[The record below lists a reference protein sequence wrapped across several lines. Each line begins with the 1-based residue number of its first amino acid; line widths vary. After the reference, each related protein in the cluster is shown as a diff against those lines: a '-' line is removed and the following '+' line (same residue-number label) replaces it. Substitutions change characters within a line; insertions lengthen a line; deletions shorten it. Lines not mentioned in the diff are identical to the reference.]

1 MLKFSIYSGVWILTI
16 LVIISSVTRI
26 KNYNN
31 ISTIDHRHCEQ
42 LENSNY
48 FDVSFTHILQDV
60 NVFLNDTRTYDS
72 LPFKESK
79 ESEKLHKQ
87 KLTNIPVDFENA
99 LVSNSFVNV
108 INYYVNDNYG
118 TEASSILTF
127 NDTSHTIVKKSKT
140 SQLDRVDY
148 LWKRRTLCA
157 VSDNEQHN
165 LKTLFHDDVSTDA
178 GEKENIK
185 KKTLLSYDGPLFMN
199 NIEDPDALKTHI
211 RVKRSKLI
219 SKHDSSF
226 ANEQE
231 YLKDLA
237 NSFPRNS
244 YESIDENSYDD
255 DISFDTKREIKSQ
268 ELLAN
273 DEPIKSIELSNS
285 EAEDEND
292 ESKILDFNP
301 FMIRLPPN
309 TGESARNVIVG
320 KRKSFPSEKVIDTP
334 SDAIKANKA
343 SVINQQSQDLNVE
356 DPLLAVELVRKKRE
370 KASLHRPNDYIV
382 DSFLSRID
390 QKNLADTNAKSEK
403 ILNKKKRSML
413 DQKEA
418 ARDLNVESKGRG
430 PSKLAI
436 ADLKAALLR
445 FKRTAKNSRRE
456 KRLKDTKKK
465 KDAGKKGDDS
475 PKNARSKNTDR
486 SRSIRERKDSE
497 SKGRGKS
504 NVGIANVVSKKNI
517 DSNFR
522 RRYAKSKESNVRAD
536 SSNDRSSIDARL
548 KNVDESKIN
557 ADYSGFLLAAEGG
570 NDANDV
576 MAESD
581 EITDA
586 QRADTPEGP
595 LEEDEKS
602 IASRVD
608 RSKLRAKRD
617 KNTEANHGFL
627 NGEDELRYY
636 EDIREPEQG
645 TVGCGGHDKS
655 PRSRGKGQGRRTVRS
670 IEEVKE
676 LVKKLVTKVNEL
688 DNYLNVDEAKRN
700 ERGEKRIVTRA
711 IDDLCSN
718 VTTACDGFKEPL
730 KVVQRCVPSANRR
743 FASTTETAV
752 ERKADAIGN
761 ADEHKRFNAG
771 KESSPKRRST
781 YERDA
786 GTPSNATKTLR
797 GENQKSQS
805 KWGRWTDWSSCSVT
819 CGKGRQ
825 IRWRYCLNDCSTA
838 ETEMEEKACQLP
850 ACPPGKF
857 LGIF

>member
-1 MLKFSIYSGVWILTI
+1 MVKFSIYSGVWILTI
-16 LVIISSVTRI
+16 LVIIFSVTGI

-31 ISTIDHRHCEQ
+31 ISTIDRQYYEQ
-42 LENSNY
+42 LEA
-48 FDVSFTHILQDV
+48 LQDV
-60 NVFLNDTRTYDS
+60 YVSLNDARIYDS
-72 LPFKESK
+72 STFKELK
-79 ESEKLHKQ
+79 ESERLHKQ

-99 LVSNSFVNV
+99 LVPNSFVNV
-108 INYYVNDNYG
+108 INYYVDDNYG

-127 NDTSHTIVKKSKT
+127 NHTSHTIVKKSKA
-140 SQLDRVDY
+140 SQLDRVNY

-165 LKTLFHDDVSTDA
+165 LETLFHDDVSTDA
-178 GEKENIK
+178 GEKENVK
-185 KKTLLSYDGPLFMN
+185 KKTLLNYDEPLFMN
-199 NIEDPDALKTHI
+199 NIDDSDALKTHI

-255 DISFDTKREIKSQ
+255 DVSFDTKREIKSQ
-268 ELLAN
+268 GLLAN
-273 DEPIKSIELSNS
+273 DEPIKSIELSNP

-292 ESKILDFNP
+292 ESKNLDFNP

-309 TGESARNVIVG
+309 TDESARNVIVG
-320 KRKSFPSEKVIDTP
+320 KRKSFPSEIAIDPP
-334 SDAIKANKA
+334 SDAIKANKV
-343 SVINQQSQDLNVE
+343 SVTNRQSQDLNVE
-356 DPLLAVELVRKKRE
+356 DPLLAVELVRKKRNDYAKAQNKRNLRE
-370 KASLHRPNDYIV
+370 KASLHRP

-390 QKNLADTNAKSEK
+390 QKTSADTNVRSEK
-403 ILNKKKRSML
+403 TSNEKKRSML
-413 DQKEA
+413 DPKKA
-418 ARDLNVESKGRG
+418 ARDLNVESKGRE

-456 KRLKDTKKK
+456 KRFKDRKKK
-465 KDAGKKGDDS
+465 KGNDS
-475 PKNARSKNTDR
+475 SKNARSKNTDR

-497 SKGRGKS
+497 SKRRGKS
-504 NVGIANVVSKKNI
+504 NVGIANVVSKKTI
-517 DSNFR
+517 DNNFR

-536 SSNDRSSIDARL
+536 YDDDRSPIRARL
-548 KNVDESKIN
+548 TNGDGNKIN
-557 ADYSGFLLAAEGG
+557 GDNSEFLLAADRG
-570 NDANDV
+570 NGANDV

-581 EITDA
+581 EITDD
-586 QRADTPEGP
+586 QRADTA
-595 LEEDEKS
+595 EDEKS
-602 IASRVD
+602 IASTVD
-608 RSKLRAKRD
+608 RSKLRTKRD
-617 KNTEANHGFL
+617 ENTEANHGFL

-636 EDIREPEQG
+636 EDIREPERE
-645 TVGCGGHDKS
+645 TVGCGGREKS
-655 PRSRGKGQGRRTVRS
+655 PRSRGKEQGTRTVRS

-688 DNYLNVDEAKRN
+688 DSYLNVDEAKRN
-700 ERGEKRIVTRA
+700 ERGGKRIVTRA

-718 VTTACDGFKEPL
+718 VTTACDGFKEPR
-730 KVVQRCVPSANRR
+730 KIVQTCVPSA
-743 FASTTETAV
+743 AKTVV
-752 ERKADAIGN
+752 ERKADVG
-761 ADEHKRFNAG
+761 KRFNAG
-771 KESSPKRRST
+771 KESSPRRRST
-781 YERDA
+781 YERGA
-786 GTPSNATKTLR
+786 GTPSNATETPR
-797 GENQKSQS
+797 GESQKQQS